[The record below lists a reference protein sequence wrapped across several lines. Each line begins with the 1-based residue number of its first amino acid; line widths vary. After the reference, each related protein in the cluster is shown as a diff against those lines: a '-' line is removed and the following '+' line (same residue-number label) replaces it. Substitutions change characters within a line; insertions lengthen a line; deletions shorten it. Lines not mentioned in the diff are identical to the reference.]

1 MRNLDRVWIAEMN
14 DEHSSH
20 GAKAKDEAARLI
32 AELGRKYIWWTPL
45 GKKPHSEARIIAQA
59 MNFGTY
65 DDIRRLE
72 QTLGPA
78 RLAEVMLHAESGWI
92 SDRSWEFWRSRLSRA
107 LGRAMPEEA
116 LRRSFRAEAF

>member
-1 MRNLDRVWIAEMN
+1 MN
-14 DEHSSH
+14 DEHSND
-20 GAKAKDEAARLI
+20 GARARDEATRLT
-32 AELGRKYIWWTPL
+32 AELGRKYVWWAPVA
-45 GKKPHSEARIIAQA
+45 KEPHSEARIIAQA

-92 SDRSWEFWRSRLSRA
+92 SDRSWEFWRGRLSRA

-116 LRRSFRAEAF
+116 PRRSFRAEAF